1 MARTSDAKD
10 RIIRAASTLIHER
23 GFEHVGV
30 QEICQAADVR
40 KGSFYHFFAS
50 KDDLIIDVLDFHWKN
65 ARSQY
70 WRLALGGDLLPLDR
84 LRRFFHMAYYYSKQ
98 ASEAKGALWGCP
110 FGNTGVELGARN
122 QRIVGKISEIFDDAI
137 DHLQTTL
144 QEAVRNGELT
154 NIDPRETATAIWAFY
169 EGALVLAKARQE
181 PELIRDLGDTYIQM
195 LRSGSPT

>member
-10 RIIRAASTLIHER
+10 RIIRSASELMHER

-30 QEICQAADVR
+30 QEICLAADVR

-50 KDDLIIDVLDFHWKN
+50 KDDLIIDVLDHHWKN

-84 LRRFFHMAYYYSKQ
+84 LRRFFHMAYYYFKQ
-98 ASEAKGALWGCP
+98 ASESQGALWGCP
-110 FGNTGVELGARN
+110 FGNTGLELSARN
-122 QRIVGKISEIFDDAI
+122 QRVVGKISEIFDDAVN
-137 DHLQTTL
+137 HLQTTL
-144 QEAVRNGELT
+144 QEAVRNGELPHI
-154 NIDPRETATAIWAFY
+154 NPRETALATWAYY
-169 EGALVLAKARQE
+169 EGALVLAKARQD

-195 LRSGSPT
+195 LRSRSLP